1 MLTRHFIWFNWTST
15 VHNTRQIGGIDGPYG
30 NITDAPWVFHLKQRG
45 YKTTMT
51 DSGNRPDGSGRELAG
66 DTSSTATDDESAGSS
81 SNSDDADSSGE
92 QPLSE
97 DADQPLSE
105 NSFDSR
111 TREPTETRE
120 THFDALLEEE
130 ADDDDE
136 ASPGLFDDLLS
147 GEPIFENKEVL
158 RPAYT
163 PRKLPHREEQ
173 INTMATILVSALRG
187 DTPSNILIYGKTGTG
202 KTASAK
208 FVSDELEATSEKYEV
223 PCEVEYINCE
233 VTDTQYR
240 VLAQLA
246 NKFIESNQEAI
257 DERIHKLE
265 SLMGADDTESQLE
278 GTTFDNESEISQ
290 RITQLETE
298 REAFDEVPMTGWPTD
313 RVYSSFFDAVD
324 YRERVVVIMLDEI
337 DKLVEKSG
345 DDTLYNLSR
354 MNSELEHSRVSIIGI
369 SNDLKFTDFL
379 DPRVKSSLGEEEI
392 VFPPYD
398 ANQLRDILTH
408 RASVAFKDSALTD
421 DVIPLCAAFA
431 AQEHGDARRAL
442 DLLRTAGE
450 LAERDSTDHVEE
462 DHVRQ
467 AQEKIEID
475 RVVEVVRTLP
485 QQSKLVLFAIIL
497 LEKQGV
503 HNINTGEVYNIYK
516 RLCEEIDADVLTQ
529 RRVTD
534 LISELD
540 MLGIVNAVVV
550 SKGRYGRTKEISL
563 SVPVEETE
571 AVLLSDSRLGDIE
584 DVQPFVQAR
593 FDN

>member
-1 MLTRHFIWFNWTST
+1 MRDPDTDASEGTDGRRSDTSLRADGFGSPEDEEEDPAST
-15 VHNTRQIGGIDGPYG
+15 DPASEFVDAGGDGDRRQSATDTDPASDAAAGAGTPTGTGID
-30 NITDAPWVFHLKQRG
+30 IEELVLD
-45 YKTTMT
+45 
-51 DSGNRPDGSGRELAG
+51 DGSE
-66 DTSSTATDDESAGSS
+66 
-81 SNSDDADSSGE
+81 
-92 QPLSE
+92 
-97 DADQPLSE
+97 
-105 NSFDSR
+105 
-111 TREPTETRE
+111 EP
-120 THFDALLEEE
+120 
-130 ADDDDE
+130 DE
-136 ASPGLFDDLLS
+136 ASRGLFDDLLE

-158 RPAYT
+158 RPSYT
-163 PRKLPHREEQ
+163 PHRLPHREEQ
-173 INTMATILVSALRG
+173 INNMATILVTALRG

-208 FVSDELEATSEKYEV
+208 FVSEELESTSKKFEV

-246 NKFIESNQEAI
+246 NKFIDKNEAVVEERLEELREAEDRLDDPDEPAPLAGTEFDSESSLRA
-257 DERIHKLE
+257 RIEELE
-265 SLMGADDTESQLE
+265 SDLAEFE
-278 GTTFDNESEISQ
+278 P
-290 RITQLETE
+290 
-298 REAFDEVPMTGWPTD
+298 VPMTGWPTD
-313 RVYSSFFDAVD
+313 RVYSTFFDAVD
-324 YRERVVVIMLDEI
+324 YHERVVVIMLDEI

-354 MNSELEHSRVSIIGI
+354 MNSELDNSRVSIIGI

-398 ANQLRDILTH
+398 ATQLRDILQQ
-408 RASVAFKDSALTD
+408 RADVAFKAETLSE

-450 LAERDSTDHVEE
+450 LAERDRTDTVEE
-462 DHVRQ
+462 NHVRQ
-467 AQEKIEID
+467 AQEKIELD

-485 QQSKLVLFAIIL
+485 TQSKLVLYATIL
-497 LEKQGV
+497 LEKNGV
-503 HNINTGEVYNIYK
+503 HNINTGEVFNIYK
-516 RLCEEIDADVLTQ
+516 RLCGEIDADVLTQ

-563 SVPVEETE
+563 SVPIDETE
-571 AVLLSDSRLGDIE
+571 AVLLSDSRLGEVE
-584 DVQPFVQAR
+584 DVQPFVQSR